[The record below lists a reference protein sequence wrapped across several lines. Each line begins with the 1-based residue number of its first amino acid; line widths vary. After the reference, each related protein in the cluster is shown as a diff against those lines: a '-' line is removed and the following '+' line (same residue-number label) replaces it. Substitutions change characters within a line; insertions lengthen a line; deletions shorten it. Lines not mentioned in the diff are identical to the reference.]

1 MAVYSGEVGL
11 QFTTHIANHY
21 TVPQWIELAEL
32 AHKNNFDQVW
42 VNDNLGYRNVFV
54 ILTAIASRVPI
65 KLGTAILVPYFR
77 NPIDAADAFAALSEL
92 VDGREISI
100 GIARGD
106 YAQAGNQINLVKPI
120 SFVKETVHCM
130 KRLFDG
136 ETVCYR
142 DYPVLSSFYQ
152 LKKDSS
158 IHLRFS
164 PKAPIRF
171 YSGGNGP
178 KIMRIAGQLMDGV
191 LIGGFFI
198 PLVRSGKLRQ
208 LLEAAELGRNES
220 NRQTSLRKVCEINI
234 SVSND
239 YERARI
245 FPRRYI
251 AHMLLVLDALGFS
264 DAEFLALNIE
274 PEAVKNI
281 KAAFTAG
288 GTIEDV
294 APMIT
299 DQMVDAGF
307 IAGRPRDC
315 IEKLE
320 EMCSYAQE
328 YGFDQIC
335 LAKLGPDY
343 KQAITILAEEIL
355 PSIVQ
360 RRDVR

>member
-1 MAVYSGEVGL
+1 MALYSGEVGL

-21 TVPQWIELAEL
+21 TVPQWIQLAEL
-32 AHKNNFDQVW
+32 AHKHSFDQLW

-77 NPIDAADAFAALSEL
+77 NPVDTADALAALSEL
-92 VDGREISI
+92 VDGREISV

-120 SFVKETVHCM
+120 SMVKETVDCI
-130 KRLFDG
+130 KRLLKE
-136 ETVCYR
+136 ETICYQ
-142 DYPVLSSFYQ
+142 DYPVLSSFYH
-152 LKKDSS
+152 LRESS
-158 IHLRFS
+158 SMHLRFS
-164 PKAPIRF
+164 PKAPILF

-198 PLVRSGKLRQ
+198 PLAKSGKLQR
-208 LLEAAELGRNES
+208 LLEAAELGTGES
-220 NRQTSLRKVCEINI
+220 ERQTDLRKVCEINI

-239 YERARI
+239 YERARV

-264 DAEFLALNIE
+264 DAEFSALEID
-274 PEAVKNI
+274 PKAVKKI
-281 KAAFTAG
+281 KAAFSAG
-288 GTIEDV
+288 GTIEEV

-299 DQMVDAGF
+299 EPMVDAGF

-320 EMCSYAQE
+320 EMCSYARA

-343 KQAITILAEEIL
+343 EEAITILAQDIL

-360 RRDVR
+360 R

>member
-1 MAVYSGEVGL
+1 MALYSGEVGL

-21 TVPQWIELAEL
+21 TVPQWIQLAEL
-32 AHKNNFDQVW
+32 AHKFNFDQLW
-42 VNDNLGYRNVFV
+42 LNDNLGYRNLFV
-54 ILTAIASRVPI
+54 ILTAIATRVPI

-77 NPIDAADAFAALSEL
+77 NPVDIADAFAALSEL
-92 VDGREISI
+92 VDGREISV

-120 SFVKETVHCM
+120 NMVKETVHCV
-130 KRLFDG
+130 KRLLEG
-136 ETVCYR
+136 KTIYYK
-142 DYPVLSSFYQ
+142 DYPVLSSFYH
-152 LKKDSS
+152 LRENSNMY
-158 IHLRFS
+158 LRFS
-164 PKAPIRF
+164 PKAPILF

-178 KIMRIAGQLMDGV
+178 KIMRIAGELMDGV

-198 PLVRSGKLRQ
+198 PLVRSGKLQQ
-208 LLEAAELGRNES
+208 LLEAAELGKSES
-220 NRQTSLRKVCEINI
+220 KRQTNLRKVCEINI
-234 SVSND
+234 SVCND
-239 YERARI
+239 YARARN
-245 FPRRYI
+245 FPKRYI

-264 DAEFLALNIE
+264 DAEFRALSID
-274 PEAVKNI
+274 PEAVKKI
-281 KAAFTAG
+281 KAAFSAG

-299 DQMVDAGF
+299 DAMVDAGF

-320 EMCSYAQE
+320 AMCSYAQA

-343 KQAITILAEEIL
+343 EEAITLLAQDIL
-355 PSIVQ
+355 PSILQ
-360 RRDVR
+360 R